1 MDRPGGYTGARVS
14 AADPAPATPGRPP
27 RRSWLDRWFGPAQV
41 PPEAESEIEELARRG
56 SLVFVMRSSGM
67 LNFLFVRWWVRRL
80 GLPPLRASV
89 GSDWLI
95 PALFGVRRTRR
106 ALDEA
111 VSRGHTSLVFL
122 NTHGDGH
129 DPFAALCGRQRT
141 LAHPVFLVPLLLV
154 WSRRAQRL
162 KPPVWE
168 ILYGSPEAPTAIGV
182 AVAFLR
188 YYRRAFLRVG
198 RAAELAGFV
207 RERAAEPDAV
217 LGRKVRGTLHHHLA
231 REMRAAL
238 GPALKDPRRTR
249 ERVLRDRHLS
259 EVVEHV
265 SRKSGRSVAA
275 VQREALKDLDEIAAR
290 YSPLFV
296 EFVRPI
302 LGWIFNRL
310 YERVEVD
317 QEGLARVRRA
327 ASEAPLVLCP
337 SHKSHIDYL
346 ILSWVFYENGLTP
359 PHVAAGVNLAFW
371 PFGWIARRGGAFFI
385 RRSFKGDKIYS
396 ATLRAY
402 VKYLLRER
410 YAQEFFV
417 EGGRSRT
424 GKLLFPKTGLASME
438 VDAWLD
444 GAADDVLFVPIAVD
458 YEKLVEGKSYL
469 AELSGGEK
477 EKESFG
483 ALLRTPKVLLKRWG
497 PIYLQFGEPI
507 SLKALAQQRLGEAA
521 SSLTLDGEERD
532 TDSKRQLVQA
542 VAARVG
548 YGINR
553 VITISPMGLVAAG
566 LLSHVRRGISSE
578 ELGRRV
584 ELLRFVAQQANARFA
599 RGLAGAPS
607 DPSQPGPVA
616 DALATLEKDGLVRA
630 ERAAGRVIY
639 QVPDETRPQLDYFR
653 NGVLH
658 RYVAI
663 SMIATALRA
672 SGGTAPLAVVRGR
685 TRWLSRLL
693 KLEFMYR
700 PGATFDA
707 IFEEYGRFLARL
719 GVVALD
725 DGTMRTGAERE
736 TLDFLADLTRPYLE
750 AYGVAARTLASAA
763 RSGEP
768 LDRRGLVKEALELGR
783 AEFLAGKV
791 LLRESLSKATLEN
804 AFEWLSQQGALAIG
818 PDGKRGLEPRWKASL
833 LTELNDEI
841 ARHLV
846 A

>member
-1 MDRPGGYTGARVS
+1 MS
-14 AADPAPATPGRPP
+14 AADPTPTPERPA

-41 PPEAESEIEELARRG
+41 PPEAVAELRDLSRRG

-95 PALFGVRRTRR
+95 PTFFGVRRSRR

-111 VSRGHTSLVFL
+111 ISRGHTSVVFL
-122 NTHGDGH
+122 NTHTDGH
-129 DPFAALCGRQRT
+129 DPFTALCGRQRT
-141 LAHPVFLVPLLLV
+141 LAHPVFLIPLLLV

-168 ILYGSPEAPTAIGV
+168 LLYGSPEAPTAIGV

-198 RAAELAGFV
+198 RAADLAGFV

-217 LGRKVRGTLHHHLA
+217 LGRKVRGTLYHHLA

-238 GPALKDPRRTR
+238 GPPLKDPTRTR
-249 ERVLRDRHLS
+249 ERVLRDRHLA
-259 EVVEHV
+259 EVIDHV
-265 SRKSGRSVAA
+265 ARTSGRSVAA
-275 VQREALKDLDEIAAR
+275 VQREALKDLDEVAAR
-290 YSPLFV
+290 YSPLFI

-302 LGWIFNRL
+302 LGWVFNRI
-310 YERVEVD
+310 YDRVEVD

-359 PHVAAGVNLAFW
+359 PHIAAGVNLAFW

-385 RRSFKGDKIYS
+385 RRTFKGDKIYS

-402 VKYLLRER
+402 VKFLLRER

-424 GKLLFPKTGLASME
+424 GKLLFPKTGLVSME

-458 YEKLVEGKSYL
+458 YERLVEGKSYQ
-469 AELSGGEK
+469 AELSGREK

-497 PIYLQFGEPI
+497 PIYLQFGEPV
-507 SLKALAQQRLGEAA
+507 SLKALAQQRLGEAT
-521 SSLTLDGEERD
+521 SSLTLDAEERE
-532 TDSKRQLVQA
+532 TDSKRRLVQA
-542 VAARVG
+542 VASRLAHA
-548 YGINR
+548 INR
-553 VITISPMGLVAAG
+553 AVTISPMGLVAAA
-566 LLSHVRRGISSE
+566 LLSHVRRGLSAE
-578 ELGRRV
+578 ELERRV
-584 ELLRFVAQQANARFA
+584 DLLRAVAQHVDARFA
-599 RGLAGAPS
+599 RGLADAPA
-607 DPSQPGPVA
+607 DPRQPGPVA
-616 DALATLEKDGLVRA
+616 DALAKLEKDGQVRA

-639 QVPDETRPQLDYFR
+639 QVPDEARPQLDYFR
-653 NGVLH
+653 NNVLH
-658 RYVAI
+658 RYISV

-672 SGGTAPLAVVRGR
+672 SGGAAPLGVVQGR

-700 PGATFDA
+700 PGATFDSL
-707 IFEEYGRFLARL
+707 FDEYAGLLARL
-719 GVVALD
+719 ELVAAE
-725 DGTMRTGAERE
+725 DGTLRAGPRRE
-736 TLDFLADLTRPYLE
+736 VLDFLADLIRPYLE
-750 AYGVAARTLASAA
+750 AYGLAARTLTAA
-763 RSGEP
+763 AHDGDA
-768 LDRRGLVKEALELGR
+768 LDRRSLVKAALELGR
-783 AEFLAGKV
+783 ADFLAGRV

-804 AFEWLSQQGALAIG
+804 AFEWLSQQGAFAVD
-818 PDGKRGLEPRWKASL
+818 PEGKRGLDPRWQASL

-841 ARHLV
+841 SRHL
-846 A
+846 AA

>member
-1 MDRPGGYTGARVS
+1 MSAPDPTPTPDRPA
-14 AADPAPATPGRPP
+14 
-27 RRSWLDRWFGPAQV
+27 RRSWLDHWFGRVQIPA
-41 PPEAESEIEELARRG
+41 EAVAEIRELSRRG

-95 PALFGVRRTRR
+95 PTFFGVRRTRR
-106 ALDEA
+106 ALDDA
-111 VSRGHTSLVFL
+111 ISRGNTSVVFL
-122 NTHGDGH
+122 NTHDHGH
-129 DPFAALCGRQRT
+129 DPFTALCGRQRT
-141 LAHPVFLVPLLLV
+141 LSHPVFLVPLLLV

-168 ILYGSPEAPTAIGV
+168 LIYGSPEAPTAIGV

-198 RAAELAGFV
+198 RAAAIQDFV
-207 RERAAEPDAV
+207 RERADEPDAV
-217 LGRKVRGTLHHHLA
+217 LGRKVRGTLYHHLA

-238 GPALKDPRRTR
+238 GPPLKDLPRIR
-249 ERVLRDRHLS
+249 ERVLRDRHLAQ
-259 EVVEHV
+259 VIEHV
-265 SRKSGRSVAA
+265 SRTSGKSTAA
-275 VQREALKDLDEIAAR
+275 LQREALKALDEIAAR
-290 YSPLFV
+290 YSPLFI
-296 EFVRPI
+296 ELVRPI
-302 LGWIFNRL
+302 LGWVFNRI
-310 YERVEVD
+310 YDRVEVD
-317 QEGLARVRRA
+317 WEGLNRVRRA

-402 VKYLLRER
+402 VKFLLRER

-424 GKLLFPKTGLASME
+424 GKLLFPKTGLISME

-444 GAADDVLFVPIAVD
+444 GAADDVRFVPIAVD
-458 YEKLVEGKSYL
+458 YERLVEGKSYQ

-483 ALLRTPKVLLKRWG
+483 ALLRTPRVLLKRWG
-497 PIYLQFGEPI
+497 PIYLQFGEPV
-507 SLKALAQQRLGEAA
+507 SLKTLAQQHLREAA
-521 SSLTLDGEERD
+521 TSLTLDGEERE
-532 TDSKRQLVQA
+532 TDSKRRLVQA
-542 VAARVG
+542 VAARLAHR
-548 YGINR
+548 INR
-553 VITISPMGLVAAG
+553 VITISPMGLVAAA
-566 LLSHVRRGISSE
+566 LLSHQRRGIPAE
-578 ELGRRV
+578 EVARRV
-584 ELLRFVAQQANARFA
+584 ELLRVVAQHVDARFA
-599 RGLAGAPS
+599 RGLADAS
-607 DPSQPGPVA
+607 ADPRQAGPVA
-616 DALATLEKDGLVRA
+616 EALAKLEKDGLVRA
-630 ERAAGRVIY
+630 ERAAGQVIY
-639 QVPDETRPQLDYFR
+639 QVPDEARPQLDYFR
-653 NGVLH
+653 NNALH
-658 RYVAI
+658 RYVSV
-663 SMIATALRA
+663 SMIAAALRA
-672 SGGTAPLAVVRGR
+672 SGGAAPLGVVRGR

-700 PGATFDA
+700 PGATFDS
-707 IFEEYGRFLARL
+707 IFDEYGGTLARL
-719 GVVALD
+719 GVVALEN
-725 DGTMRTGAERE
+725 GTMRAGAERE
-736 TLDFLADLTRPYLE
+736 MLDFVADLTRPYLE
-750 AYGVAARTLASAA
+750 AYGLAARTLLPASQ
-763 RSGEP
+763 SGDA
-768 LDRRGLVKEALELGR
+768 LDRRSLVKAALERGR
-783 AEFLAGKV
+783 ADFLAGRI
-791 LLRESLSKATLEN
+791 LQRESLSKATLEN

-818 PDGKRGLEPRWKASL
+818 PDGKRGLDPRWKSSL

-841 ARHLV
+841 ARHLP

>member
-1 MDRPGGYTGARVS
+1 VS
-14 AADPAPATPGRPP
+14 AADPSPTPERPA
-27 RRSWLDRWFGPAQV
+27 RRSWLDRWFGKAQV
-41 PPEAESEIEELARRG
+41 PAEAVTELRELSRRG

-67 LNFLFVRWWVRRL
+67 LNFLFVRWWARRL

-95 PALFGVRRTRR
+95 PTFFGVRRSRR

-111 VSRGHTSLVFL
+111 ISRGHTSVVFL

-129 DPFAALCGRQRT
+129 DPFTALCGRQRT
-141 LAHPVFLVPLLLV
+141 LAHPVFLIPLLLV

-168 ILYGSPEAPTAIGV
+168 LLYGSPEAPTAIGV

-198 RAAELAGFV
+198 RAADLFGFV

-217 LGRKVRGTLHHHLA
+217 LGRKVRGTLYHHLA

-238 GPALKDPRRTR
+238 GPPLKDLVRTR
-249 ERVLRDRHLS
+249 ERVLRDRHLA
-259 EVVEHV
+259 EVIEHV
-265 SRKSGRSVAA
+265 SRTSGRSPAA

-290 YSPLFV
+290 YSPLFI

-302 LGWIFNRL
+302 LGWVFSRI
-310 YERVEVD
+310 YDRVEVD
-317 QEGLARVRRA
+317 QEGLNRVRRA

-385 RRSFKGDKIYS
+385 RRTFKGDKIYS

-402 VKYLLRER
+402 VKFLLRER
-410 YAQEFFV
+410 YAQEFFL

-424 GKLLFPKTGLASME
+424 GKLLFPKTGLVSME

-458 YEKLVEGKSYL
+458 YERLVEGQSYQ
-469 AELSGGEK
+469 AELSGREK

-497 PIYLQFGEPI
+497 PIYLQFGEPV

-521 SSLTLDGEERD
+521 SSLTLDAEDRE
-532 TDSKRQLVQA
+532 TDSKRRLVQA
-542 VAARVG
+542 VAARVAHA
-548 YGINR
+548 INR
-553 VITISPMGLVAAG
+553 AVTISPMGMVAAA
-566 LLSHVRRGISSE
+566 LLSHVRRGLSAE
-578 ELGRRV
+578 ELEGRV
-584 ELLRFVAQQANARFA
+584 NLLRVVAQHVDARFA
-599 RGLAGAPS
+599 RGLNDAPA
-607 DPSQPGPVA
+607 DPGRPGPVA
-616 DALATLEKDGLVRA
+616 DALAKLEKDGLVHA

-639 QVPDETRPQLDYFR
+639 LVPDEARPQLDYFR
-653 NGVLH
+653 NNVLH
-658 RYVAI
+658 RYISV

-672 SGGTAPLAVVRGR
+672 SGGVAPAGVVRGR

-700 PGATFDA
+700 PGTTFDSL
-707 IFEEYGRFLARL
+707 FDEYAGLLSRLEVLAAED
-719 GVVALD
+719 GAL
-725 DGTMRTGAERE
+725 RAGARRE
-736 TLDFLADLTRPYLE
+736 TLDFLADLIRPYLE
-750 AYGVAARTLASAA
+750 GYGLAARTLLSAA
-763 RSGEP
+763 QSGDP
-768 LDRRGLVKEALELGR
+768 LDRRTLVKAALELGR
-783 AEFLAGKV
+783 ADFLAGRV
-791 LLRESLSKATLEN
+791 LLRESLSKAMLEN
-804 AFEWLSQQGALAIG
+804 AFEWLSQQGAFAVD
-818 PDGKRGLEPRWKASL
+818 PDGRRGLDPRWKVSL
-833 LTELNDEI
+833 LAELADEI
-841 ARHLV
+841 ARHL
-846 A
+846 AA

>member
-1 MDRPGGYTGARVS
+1 VS
-14 AADPAPATPGRPP
+14 AADPSPTPERPA

-41 PPEAESEIEELARRG
+41 PPEAVAEIRDLSRRG

-67 LNFLFVRWWVRRL
+67 LNFLFVRWWIRRL

-95 PALFGVRRTRR
+95 PTFFGVRRSRR

-111 VSRGHTSLVFL
+111 ISRGHTSVVFL
-122 NTHGDGH
+122 NTHNDGH
-129 DPFAALCGRQRT
+129 DPFTALCGRQRT
-141 LAHPVFLVPLLLV
+141 LSHPVFLIPLLLV

-168 ILYGSPEAPTAIGV
+168 LLYGSPEAPTAIGV

-198 RAAELAGFV
+198 RAADVGGFV
-207 RERAAEPDAV
+207 RERADEPDAV
-217 LGRKVRGTLHHHLA
+217 LGRKVRGTLYHHLA

-238 GPALKDPRRTR
+238 GPALKDLGRTR
-249 ERVLRDRHLS
+249 ERVLRDRHLAQ
-259 EVVEHV
+259 VIEHV
-265 SRKSGRSVAA
+265 SQKSGRSVAA

-290 YSPLFV
+290 YSPLFI

-302 LGWIFNRL
+302 LGWVFNRI
-310 YERVEVD
+310 YDRVEVD

-385 RRSFKGDKIYS
+385 RRTFKGDKIYS

-402 VKYLLRER
+402 VKFLLRER

-424 GKLLFPKTGLASME
+424 GKLLFPKTGLISME

-458 YEKLVEGKSYL
+458 YERLVEGKSYQ

-497 PIYLQFGEPI
+497 PIYLQFGEPV

-521 SSLTLDGEERD
+521 SSLTLDGEDRE
-532 TDSKRQLVQA
+532 TDSKRRVVQA
-542 VAARVG
+542 VAARVAH
-548 YGINR
+548 GINR
-553 VITISPMGLVAAG
+553 AVTISPMGLVAAA
-566 LLSHVRRGISSE
+566 LLSHVRRGLSAE
-578 ELGRRV
+578 ELGRWV
-584 ELLRFVAQQANARFA
+584 ELLRFVAQHVNARFA
-599 RGLAGAPS
+599 RGLADAPA
-607 DPSQPGPVA
+607 DPRQPGPVA
-616 DALATLEKDGLVRA
+616 DALAKLEKDGLVRA

-639 QVPDETRPQLDYFR
+639 QVPDDARPQLDYFR
-653 NGVLH
+653 NNVLH
-658 RYVAI
+658 RYISV
-663 SMIATALRA
+663 SMIAAALRA
-672 SGGTAPLAVVRGR
+672 SGGAAPLEVVQGR

-700 PGATFDA
+700 PGATFDS
-707 IFEEYGRFLARL
+707 IFDEYGGLLARL
-719 GVVALD
+719 GVVATE
-725 DGTMRTGAERE
+725 DGTMRAGARRE
-736 TLDFLADLTRPYLE
+736 TLDFLADLIRPYLE
-750 AYGVAARTLASAA
+750 AYGLAAQTLASAA
-763 RSGEP
+763 QSGDP
-768 LDRRGLVKEALELGR
+768 LDRRSLVKAALELGR
-783 AEFLAGKV
+783 ADFLAGRV

-804 AFEWLSQQGALAIG
+804 AFEWLSQQGALGIG
-818 PDGKRGLEPRWKASL
+818 PDGKRGLDPRWQASL
-833 LTELNDEI
+833 LTELNNEI
-841 ARHLV
+841 SRHL
-846 A
+846 AA